1 MKNERLYI
9 DGELVDIDGG
19 TQITM
24 SIKSNLFRD
33 VSKIVSNSTYTVKL
47 PKTVRN
53 QKILLHVDLV
63 QNTSIYAYRL
73 HKARYFRNGVELI
86 KDGRVSVLQVTDE
99 SIEVSIVWG
108 LFSQFSSLISKGTA
122 LNNLKS
128 NDKIL
133 YNFANEVEKFED
145 VKEKPYFYAGYNVW
159 KYEDEED
166 LTWRTDLSMVSPGG
180 RRDGD
185 EKTWL
190 EYRMSFGGQR
200 DPNRKGLPLLHPVVR
215 VPFVLSLIKSQTGV
229 DFRFHEEAQEY
240 INTLVLPLIN
250 RKSNDLTSEGAFSGT
265 FDPMSMQ
272 KGRMT
277 LNVTGTSSV
286 IGEQSGSRV
295 TAITVTTDAT
305 LIFDISAEWSF
316 ELGRRK
322 KPVGTDNHWGGGE
335 NDRYNFRRGCVLRM
349 TITKGGQQE
358 VYDIGEKRDVF
369 SVVVPKGYR
378 GECRFNNAGYGK
390 IEVVKGSTITFDWL
404 DATNFP
410 NMKVLE
416 GTIKA
421 TISKGENVPDGGFFP
436 IAYNLPKIK
445 VIDFV
450 KFLTA
455 ITGSFPLQ
463 ITEDGIVRLAPLSK
477 IWKRRDEAV
486 DWTNKIIAHTSENKP
501 SELNYKVENYG
512 QHNRYKWKADDT
524 VKGHYDGDLRIDNEA
539 LDIEK
544 VIYEFP
550 FAATDGNTVPMY
562 KIEKAKK
569 SGEGSPFT
577 GNRGEDKN
585 EITKTKEPPYSAC
598 KDRILRLRA
607 DDNGFAVAFFDINMQ
622 DILDD
627 KYSDMIRTLQQPK
640 VIKEKVKMRDLEILR
655 FDETRPIYLAQYG
668 AYFAATEIRATNSD
682 TAEVTM
688 LQLMFE

>member
-9 DGELVDIDGG
+9 DGELVDIDSG

-24 SIKSNLFRD
+24 SIKSNLFRG

-86 KDGRVSVLQVTDE
+86 KEGRVSVLQVTGE
-99 SIEVSIVWG
+99 AIEVSIVWG

-122 LNNLKS
+122 LNDLKS

-133 YNFANEVEKFED
+133 YNLANEVNRFED

-166 LTWRTDLSMVSPGG
+166 MTWRTDSSMISPGNNNE
-180 RRDGD
+180 RQK
-185 EKTWL
+185 ETWF
-190 EYRMSFGGQR
+190 EYAMQF
-200 DPNRKGLPLLHPVVR
+200 KGEYSPDKKGVPYLHPVVR

-240 INTLVLPLIN
+240 IKTLVLPLIN
-250 RKSNDLTSEGAFSGT
+250 RKANELTSEGAFAGT

-272 KGRMT
+272 QGRMT

-316 ELGRRK
+316 ELGGRI
-322 KPVGTDNHWGGGE
+322 KPVGTANHWGGGE
-335 NDRYNFRRGCVLRM
+335 NDRYNFRSGCVLRM
-349 TITKGGQQE
+349 TITKGEQQE

-390 IEVVKGSTITFDWL
+390 IEVVKGSTITFDWV
-404 DATNFP
+404 DVTNFP

-463 ITEDGIVRLAPLSK
+463 ITEDGIVRLVPLST

-486 DWTNKIIAHTSENKP
+486 DWTNKIIAPTSENKP
-501 SELNYKVENYG
+501 SELNYKVEDYG
-512 QHNRYKWKADDT
+512 QHNRYKWKEDDT
-524 VKGHYDGDLRIDNEA
+524 VKGHYDGDLRIDNET

-544 VIYEFP
+544 VMYEFP
-550 FAATDGNTVPMY
+550 FAATDGDTVPMY

-569 SGEGSPFT
+569 SGDGSPFT

-598 KDRILRLRA
+598 KDRILRLRK
-607 DDNGFAVAFFDINMQ
+607 DSNGFAVAYFDIYMQ
-622 DILDD
+622 DILDE
-627 KYSDMIRTLQQPK
+627 KYRDMIRTLQQPK
-640 VIKEKVKMRDLEILR
+640 VIKEKVKMRDLELLR

-682 TAEVTM
+682 MAEVTM
-688 LQLMFE
+688 LQLTFE

>member
-9 DGELVDIDGG
+9 DGELVDIDSG

-24 SIKSNLFRD
+24 SIKSNLFRG

-86 KDGRVSVLQVTDE
+86 KEGRVSVLQVTGE
-99 SIEVSIVWG
+99 AIEVSIVWG

-122 LNNLKS
+122 LNDLKS

-133 YNFANEVEKFED
+133 YNLANEVNRFED

-166 LTWRTDLSMVSPGG
+166 MTWRTDSSMISPGNNNE
-180 RRDGD
+180 RQK
-185 EKTWL
+185 ETWF
-190 EYRMSFGGQR
+190 EYAMQF
-200 DPNRKGLPLLHPVVR
+200 KGEYSPDKKGVPYLHPVVR

-240 INTLVLPLIN
+240 IKTLVLPLIN
-250 RKSNDLTSEGAFSGT
+250 RKANELTSEGAFAGT

-272 KGRMT
+272 QGRMT

-316 ELGRRK
+316 ELGGRI
-322 KPVGTDNHWGGGE
+322 KPVGTANHWGGGE
-335 NDRYNFRRGCVLRM
+335 NDRYNFRSGCVLRM
-349 TITKGGQQE
+349 TITKGEQQE

-390 IEVVKGSTITFDWL
+390 IEVVKGSTITFDWV
-404 DATNFP
+404 DVTNFP

-463 ITEDGIVRLAPLSK
+463 ITEDGIVRLVPLST

-486 DWTNKIIAHTSENKP
+486 DWTNKIIAPTSENKP
-501 SELNYKVENYG
+501 SELNYKVEDYG
-512 QHNRYKWKADDT
+512 QHNRYKWKEDDT
-524 VKGHYDGDLRIDNEA
+524 VKGHYDGDLRIDNET

-544 VIYEFP
+544 VMYEFP
-550 FAATDGNTVPMY
+550 FAATDGDTVPMY

-569 SGEGSPFT
+569 SGDGSPFT

-598 KDRILRLRA
+598 KDRILRLRK
-607 DDNGFAVAFFDINMQ
+607 DSNGFAVAYFDIYMQ
-622 DILDD
+622 DILDE
-627 KYSDMIRTLQQPK
+627 KYRDMIRTLQQPK
-640 VIKEKVKMRDLEILR
+640 VIKEKVKMRDLELLR

-682 TAEVTM
+682 MEEVTM
-688 LQLMFE
+688 LQLTFE

>member
-86 KDGRVSVLQVTDE
+86 KDGRVSVLQVTE
-99 SIEVSIVWG
+99 EAIEVSIVWG

-122 LNNLKS
+122 LNDLKS

-133 YNFANEVEKFED
+133 YNLANEVNRFED

-159 KYEDEED
+159 KYDDEED
-166 LTWRTDLSMVSPGG
+166 MTWRTDSSMISPGNNSE
-180 RRDGD
+180 RQK
-185 EKTWL
+185 KTWF
-190 EYRMSFGGQR
+190 EYAMRF
-200 DPNRKGLPLLHPVVR
+200 KGEYSPDKKGVPYLHPVVR
-215 VPFVLSLIKSQTGV
+215 VPFVLSLIKSQTGI
-229 DFRFHEEAQEY
+229 DFQFHEEAKEY

-250 RKSNDLTSEGAFSGT
+250 RKSNDLTSEGAFGATFEPMAMQSGQ
-265 FDPMSMQ
+265 MS
-272 KGRMT
+272 
-277 LNVTGTSSV
+277 LNVTDESSV
-286 IGEQSGSRV
+286 LSGQRGNKV
-295 TAITVTTDAT
+295 TSIAVTTDAT
-305 LIFDISAEWSF
+305 LIFDIKAEWSF
-316 ELGRRK
+316 ELGGK
-322 KPVGTDNHWGGGE
+322 VKPVGRSGGIGGDTD
-335 NDRYNFRRGCVLRM
+335 RFNFQKGCLLRM
-349 TITKGGQQE
+349 TITKGAE
-358 VYDIGEKRDVF
+358 HETYDMGTEREPF
-369 SVVVPKGYR
+369 SFTVPRGYR
-378 GECRFNNAGYGK
+378 GVCRFTNSGYGK
-390 IEVVKGSTITFDWL
+390 IEVVKGSTITFEWIDV
-404 DATNFP
+404 THFP
-410 NMKVLE
+410 NMQVIG

-421 TISKGENVPDGGFFP
+421 TLSKGENVPDGGYFP

-463 ITEDGIVRLAPLSK
+463 ITEDGIVRLVPLST

-486 DWTNKIIAHTSENKP
+486 DWTNKIIAPTSENKP
-501 SELNYKVENYG
+501 SELNYKVEDYG
-512 QHNRYKWKADDT
+512 QHNRYKWKEDDT
-524 VKGHYDGDLRIDNEA
+524 VKGHYDGDLRIDNET

-544 VIYEFP
+544 VMYEFP
-550 FAATDGNTVPMY
+550 FAATDGDTVPMY

-569 SGEGSPFT
+569 SGNGSAFT
-577 GNRGEDKN
+577 GNRGEDKD

-598 KDRILRLRA
+598 KDRILRLRK
-607 DDNGFAVAFFDINMQ
+607 DSNGLAVAYFDIYMQ
-622 DILDD
+622 DILDE
-627 KYSDMIRTLQQPK
+627 KYRDMIRTLQQPK

-682 TAEVTM
+682 MAEVTM
-688 LQLMFE
+688 LQLTFE